1 MLAVKYY
8 VTFINQQEVKHMSRI
23 GKAPITLPAGVE
35 VKVSNGNVVTV
46 KGPKGELQQA
56 VDADI
61 KVSIENNVLTV
72 TRPTDQKRHKA
83 MHGLYRALLNNM
95 VFGVT
100 TGYKVQQELVGVG
113 YKAANDGNVLDLTLG
128 YSHHI
133 YFEIP
138 KEIKVKTEQEK
149 GKNPIITLESA
160 DKQLIGQ
167 VAAKIRS
174 LRKPEPYKGKG
185 IKFVGEQ
192 LRRKAGKTAS
202 K

>member
-1 MLAVKYY
+1 
-8 VTFINQQEVKHMSRI
+8 MSRI
-23 GKAPITLPAGVE
+23 GKAPIKLPAGVDF
-35 VKVSNGNVVTV
+35 KVTSGNLVTV
-46 KGPKGELQQA
+46 KGPKGELTQQI
-56 VDADI
+56 DAEI
-61 KVSIENNVLTV
+61 KVEVVESEIIV
-72 TRPTDQKRHKA
+72 TRPTEQKRHRA
-83 MHGLYRALLNNM
+83 MHGLYRSLLNNM
-95 VFGVT
+95 VTGVT
-100 TGYKVQQELVGVG
+100 TGYTVKQELVGVG
-113 YKAANDGNVLDLTLG
+113 YKATNEGNVLDLTLG
-128 YSHHI
+128 FSHHI

-138 KEIKVKTEQEK
+138 KELKVKTETEK
-149 GKNPIITLESA
+149 GKNPIITLEGC